1 MIKEFKIALL
11 WGIIILF
18 LVSLPGDYIPAVH
31 SPWNFI
37 TLDKLIH
44 AGLFYVWVFFL
55 IQGFRLQY
63 RYPFFRSYS
72 IISGIIV
79 GIVFG
84 GLTETWQSIINVG
97 RYADI
102 YDFVANSAGAILAG
116 LTNLLL
122 KNKVQ

>member
-1 MIKEFKIALL
+1 MIKEFKFALI
-11 WGIIILF
+11 WGVFIIL
-18 LVSLPGDYIPAVH
+18 LVSLPGDYIPPVS

-37 TLDKLIH
+37 TFDKLIH

-55 IQGFRLQY
+55 IRGFRLQY
-63 RYPFFRSYS
+63 SYPFLRFYS
-72 IISGIIV
+72 IISGVIV

-84 GLTETWQSIINVG
+84 CLTEAWQAIINLG

-116 LTNLLL
+116 LTNLLM
-122 KNKVQ
+122 KNKLQ